1 VALLKIPA
9 TVQGGKQMQDLKPE
23 TIVRFKELYKEFSEI
38 IDYRI
43 KSGNVYEKAQATLI
57 KSVAVSDLQVPD
69 CLEATNTCKT
79 SVEYRPSREMKSDT
93 P

>member
-1 VALLKIPA
+1 
-9 TVQGGKQMQDLKPE
+9 MQDLKPE
-23 TIVRFKELYKEFSEI
+23 TIARFKELYKEFPEL

-69 CLEATNTCKT
+69 CLEALNTCKT
-79 SVEYRPSREMKSDT
+79 PVEYRPSRENESDI

>member
-1 VALLKIPA
+1 
-9 TVQGGKQMQDLKPE
+9 MQDLKLE
-23 TIVRFKELYKEFSEI
+23 TIDRFKELYEDFPEL

-43 KSGNVYEKAQATLI
+43 KSGNIYEKAQATLI

-69 CLEATNTCKT
+69 CLEASNTCKT
-79 SVEYRPSREMKSDT
+79 FVDTYPQQKIKSDV

>member
-1 VALLKIPA
+1 MK
-9 TVQGGKQMQDLKPE
+9 KFKSE
-23 TIVRFKELYKEFSEI
+23 TIARFKELYNEFPEL

-43 KSGNVYEKAQATLI
+43 KYGNVYEKAQSMLI
-57 KSVAVSDLQVPD
+57 RSVAVSDLQVPD

-79 SVEYRPSREMKSDT
+79 SVEYPPSRKIKSDT